1 MASKE
6 NKQQVDP
13 KKDEFKQYLEKIGV
27 TEKLTKLILSLYE
40 DNNKPDSIDEFYL
53 RYFQKKDDLEVVYLK
68 NEVLRL
74 RDELSIKNKEVAELK
89 VVIEKMKEEGNVD
102 E

>member
-6 NKQQVDP
+6 NKLQIEP
-13 KKDEFKQYLEKIGV
+13 KKDEFKQYLEKVGI
-27 TEKLTKLILSLYE
+27 TEKLSKIILSLYE
-40 DNNKPDSIDEFYL
+40 DSNKPESIDDFYG
-53 RYFQKKDDLEVVYLK
+53 RYFQRKDDLEVVYLK

-74 RDELSIKNKEVAELK
+74 RDELSIKNKEISELK

>member
-1 MASKE
+1 MASKD

-74 RDELSIKNKEVAELK
+74 RDELSMKNKEVAELK